1 MANEGYVLYKKHFG
15 MCHGIN
21 KKGKPDIP
29 DFTQEEMNT
38 YMAQITYK
46 KSKHEEVQGATKLEL
61 QKIFVFLDYRKKD

>member
-1 MANEGYVLYKKHFG
+1 
-15 MCHGIN
+15 
-21 KKGKPDIP
+21 
-29 DFTQEEMNT
+29 MNT